1 MHSPLSLKEIKI
13 VFKKCLDH
21 PVTQYWCP
29 VMKIAQK
36 KGFSFKIFEKHR
48 KKQLKQ
54 EQENIQS

>member
-13 VFKKCLDH
+13 VFKNGSTIQSLN
-21 PVTQYWCP
+21 TS

-36 KGFSFKIFEKHR
+36 KGFSFKIFEKHQK